1 MSKIFFA
8 LFNIFAPKSNYSAPQ
23 KLTGDGSE

>member
-1 MSKIFFA
+1 MYKVF
-8 LFNIFAPKSNYSAPQ
+8 LTLLNIFAPKSNYSAPQ